1 MGGKDKDECRSMSAR
16 QLFELSTEGFVG
28 PAPRK
33 LVRDRLYAV
42 LSVNVAKEVAREE
55 QQTPK
60 QKTRS
65 GVGKSSPNQKKL

>member
-1 MGGKDKDECRSMSAR
+1 MSAR
-16 QLFELSTEGFVG
+16 QLFEVPTEGLVG

-42 LSVNVAKEVAREE
+42 LSVKVAKEVAKEE

-65 GVGKSSPNQKKL
+65 GVGKSSPNQKKF